1 LIIPQLAKPI
11 LETMT
16 NHSFF
21 TGRSIESMSDQNLP
35 VSKRGQNASEVAK
48 LLSNMGLDNIKLSPV
63 KIDNI
68 IQGYTAQLGTF
79 AVNAADAALI
89 AVEGKSVM
97 NKNIEQMPGFKTFMT
112 NPNTSK
118 AVGDFYKLQHEAV
131 EVVNDF
137 NKLKK
142 SGNREEMVAYLSDDR
157 NKKLIMAEPALRKI
171 QTQLTAISNQARLIK
186 NNEKIDPEVRLQRVN
201 ALMVTYDKV
210 AQQMNKVLRAT
221 QLER

>member
-1 LIIPQLAKPI
+1 
-11 LETMT
+11 M
-16 NHSFF
+16 
-21 TGRSIESMSDQNLP
+21 
-35 VSKRGQNASEVAK
+35 
-48 LLSNMGLDNIKLSPV
+48 LSGFGLDKLNLSPA

-89 AVEGKSVM
+89 AAEGKSVM
-97 NKNIEQMPGFKTFMT
+97 SKNIEQMPGFKTFMT

-131 EVVNDF
+131 EVVNEF

-142 SGNREEMVAYLSDDR
+142 SGNREEVMAYLADER

-171 QTQLTAISNQARLIK
+171 QTQLTNISNQAKLIK
-186 NNEKIDPEVRLQRVN
+186 NNEKIDPDVRLQRVN
-201 ALMVTYDKV
+201 ALMNTYDKV
-210 AQQMNKVLRAT
+210 AQQMNQVLRAAK
-221 QLER
+221 LER